1 LSAALPCLAGPTAR
15 LSFEL
20 RLPFSSAPLLFQKLL
35 VSQLLL
41 VLLGSAGCFGVGA
54 LMVTRVWLRRYV
66 SCHGDSPPIRM
77 RILTWLRLPVPKF
90 RGGHARFLRTF
101 TSGSAEVSA
110 HPGTL
115 REVLAS
121 LDILSLELIGH
132 WVLDMGWNHESSADH
147 PQVCKAAPFDRHY
160 NLCKYII
167 KALVL

>member
-1 LSAALPCLAGPTAR
+1 VIHLPSECV
-15 LSFEL
+15 F
-20 RLPFSSAPLLFQKLL
+20 
-35 VSQLLL
+35 
-41 VLLGSAGCFGVGA
+41 LLGSGFPSRNSG
-54 LMVTRVWLRRYV
+54 
-66 SCHGDSPPIRM
+66 
-77 RILTWLRLPVPKF
+77 
-90 RGGHARFLRTF
+90 GGHARFLRTF